1 MKQSK
6 TFSKPF
12 YCSAPFT
19 SLFIDPQGRVS
30 ACCSGTYD
38 YGNVSTVDS
47 FEDMVFSYKVNK
59 LRKDIT
65 AGTLNSYCDGCALSE
80 KLAGESERQFFKD
93 LDINTQAPFTLQS
106 LDIRWSTVCNFACI
120 YCSESWSSLWG
131 KLKKIPPSEHL
142 NVNNVNKILEFIKKY
157 GGNSI
162 KQVILAGGEPLL
174 QVQNSAL
181 LDILPQDCNI
191 HVITNFGVDLTKSKI
206 FNKLKQRQQVRWS
219 VSLENI
225 GNKFEYIRQGGKWDL
240 ICKNIKTVQTQT
252 NHNIHFLSILN
263 ILSAWDI
270 EEFTEFTKVNNMSI
284 SWQTIK
290 DKSDALNVINFN
302 SNIKNKLIEKL
313 ESQYINRNY
322 YTNPSFIE
330 ETINYLKN
338 ETSET
343 DGKKNL
349 KRFIGMH
356 ESKYNITNYEFSLLW
371 PDLVKELI
379 STN

>member
-6 TFSKPF
+6 FFDQPF

-30 ACCSGTYD
+30 ACCSGTYE
-38 YGNVSTVDS
+38 YGNVATSTS
-47 FEDMVFSYKVNK
+47 LEDLIFSYKVEK

-65 AGTLNSYCDGCALSE
+65 AGKPNSYCNGCALSE

-93 LDINTQAPFTLQS
+93 LNISTQGPFNLQS

-120 YCSESWSSLWG
+120 YCSEDWSSLWG
-131 KLKKIPPSEHL
+131 KLKKAPPSEQL
-142 NVNNVNKILEFIKKY
+142 NVKKVNEILQFIKKY
-157 GGNSI
+157 GGSSI

-181 LDILPQDCNI
+181 LDILPEDCNI
-191 HVITNFGVDLTKSKI
+191 HMITNFGIDLTKSKI
-206 FNKLKQRQQVRWS
+206 FEKLKKRSKVRWT

-240 ICKNIKTVQTQT
+240 ICKNIDTVQKQT
-252 NHNIHFLSILN
+252 NHNIQFLSILN

-270 EEFTEFTKVNNMSI
+270 EEFTEFTKSKNMSI
-284 SWQTIK
+284 TWQTIK
-290 DKSDALNVINFN
+290 DRSDSLNVINFN
-302 SNIKNKLIEKL
+302 PKIKNKVIQKL

-330 ETINYLKN
+330 ETIKFLKN
-338 ETSET
+338 ETSEIN
-343 DGKKNL
+343 GEVNL
-349 KRFIGMH
+349 KKFIGKH

-371 PDLVKELI
+371 PDLVQELI